1 MESEKTRVGR
11 EEWAKRVERWQ
22 ESGLTSKEFAAELG
36 ISANTLT
43 YWKWRL
49 RKERVERSGVARS
62 ARPTKPRAKR
72 ASPRKPVPEPSSG
85 SPLVVMQASPSDSR
99 IEVEL
104 GNGRR
109 LRVPSSFDGEAL
121 RRLVTALEHCE

>member
-1 MESEKTRVGR
+1 MDSEKTRVGR

-49 RKERVERSGVARS
+49 RKERGERGSVARS
-62 ARPTKPRAKR
+62 ARPTKPRTKR
-72 ASPRKPVPEPSSG
+72 ARPRKQVPEPSSG

-109 LRVPSSFDGEAL
+109 LRVPSSFDGE
-121 RRLVTALEHCE
+121 

>member
-49 RKERVERSGVARS
+49 RKERSERGSVVRS
-62 ARPTKPRAKR
+62 ARPTKPRTKR
-72 ASPRKPVPEPSSG
+72 VRPRKPVPEPSSG

-99 IEVEL
+99 IEVDL

-121 RRLVTALEHCE
+121 RRLVMALEHCE